1 MCTGEI
7 LLKDLKKEADKM
19 KTLEPVQSKVM
30 SVFKVENWDE
40 VVGRFGGLVNNDK
53 LLRFTVNQHVVAWP
67 IFIDYFCKFTV
78 NNQ

>member
-1 MCTGEI
+1 
-7 LLKDLKKEADKM
+7 M

-40 VVGRFGGLVNNDK
+40 VVGRFGALVDNEK